1 MQRTTFW
8 HMMCCPW
15 HTLSLPGHTERGN
28 GKAGYPVCFS
38 LPRDGAGMAW
48 AYRMAER
55 HKQAQNDNLQN
66 IENHAFETARL
77 TAPCNEEKVEKMAKT
92 AVKNLE
98 RKVAVVNKNNIKPV
112 KRNA

>member
-8 HMMCCPW
+8 HMMRCPW
-15 HTLSLPGHTERGN
+15 HTLSLPGCTERGN

-55 HKQAQNDNLQN
+55 HKQARNDRIYRISKIMPLKRR
-66 IENHAFETARL
+66 ALPRL
-77 TAPCNEEKVEKMAKT
+77 VMKKKEKKWQKQPLRIWKEK
-92 AVKNLE
+92 LL
-98 RKVAVVNKNNIKPV
+98 
-112 KRNA
+112 